1 MGSIVGGRRNLKAD
15 ATINQNNNCLLTA
28 FTFRSSLIIRKISP
42 YYEHRFCINTFYARW
57 NHHKSFEHR
66 VAAPLTFWVP
76 DIFQAWNQNFITKYQ
91 PSVAISKLNLA
102 LLLLNL
108 IFSSCL
114 LNQLWVDVCVHEGIV
129 IDYWEPDL
137 DQHHVRTGEAESQV
151 SWFSRMLN
159 QLWSRGD
166 KIPLSSS
173 LKGKELALNWG
184 RQNINHTQRLL
195 LSIHH
200 TSLQKLKKLQK
211 NYTCCHFFSII
222 RNILLFFFWIFVC
235 CTQLG
240 NATIIFNF
248 LSRI

>member
-28 FTFRSSLIIRKISP
+28 FTFRSSVVGEKYPEIS
-42 YYEHRFCINTFYARW
+42 
-57 NHHKSFEHR
+57 
-66 VAAPLTFWVP
+66 
-76 DIFQAWNQNFITKYQ
+76 
-91 PSVAISKLNLA
+91 
-102 LLLLNL
+102 LLYFVLRLVLNL

-137 DQHHVRTGEAESQV
+137 DQHHVRGEAESQV

-184 RQNINHTQRLL
+184 RQNINHTQRVL

-200 TSLQKLKKLQK
+200 QIPIENGS
-211 NYTCCHFFSII
+211 SP
-222 RNILLFFFWIFVC
+222 LL
-235 CTQLG
+235 
-240 NATIIFNF
+240 
-248 LSRI
+248 

>member
-28 FTFRSSLIIRKISP
+28 FTFRSSVVGEKYPEIS
-42 YYEHRFCINTFYARW
+42 
-57 NHHKSFEHR
+57 
-66 VAAPLTFWVP
+66 
-76 DIFQAWNQNFITKYQ
+76 
-91 PSVAISKLNLA
+91 
-102 LLLLNL
+102 LLYFVLRLVLNL

-137 DQHHVRTGEAESQV
+137 DQHHVRGEAESQV

-200 TSLQKLKKLQK
+200 TSKHCYKNWK
-211 NYTCCHFFSII
+211 NYRKMGVHLPPFF
-222 RNILLFFFWIFVC
+222 R
-235 CTQLG
+235 
-240 NATIIFNF
+240 
-248 LSRI
+248 